1 MEQSVKDNILEKAEA
16 MFMRLGVRSV
26 TMDDV
31 SKELGMSKKTLYQ
44 FFENKDEL
52 VSCVAHAHLDKE
64 KAEFLS
70 IANVAENA
78 IDELHKIARC
88 IRKNF
93 SEINPSM
100 LFDLKKYHP
109 EAWKIFLNFKHSVI
123 LGNIQKNLVRG
134 IEEGYYRQ
142 DIDPEILSIM
152 RVEQVQMLFDE
163 QIFPKSKFDFTEVQ
177 MQIFEHFVFG
187 ILTDE
192 GRKLFTNFKI
202 LMDKQQ

>member
-1 MEQSVKDNILEKAEA
+1 MDHSVKDNILEKAET

-31 SKELGMSKKTLYQ
+31 SRELGISKKTVYQ
-44 FFENKDEL
+44 FFENKDQL
-52 VSCVAHAHLDKE
+52 VSCVAHAHLEKE
-64 KAEFLS
+64 KIEYLS
-70 IANVAENA
+70 ISDNAENA

-109 EAWKIFLNFKHSVI
+109 QAWKIYLNFKQSVI
-123 LGNIQKNLVRG
+123 LGNIQKNLRRG
-134 IEEGYYRQ
+134 IEEGFYRQ

-163 QIFPKSKFDFTEVQ
+163 QIFPKSKFDFTGVQ

-187 ILTDE
+187 LLTDE
-192 GRKLFTNFKI
+192 GRRLFTSFKI
-202 LMDKQQ
+202 LMAKQL